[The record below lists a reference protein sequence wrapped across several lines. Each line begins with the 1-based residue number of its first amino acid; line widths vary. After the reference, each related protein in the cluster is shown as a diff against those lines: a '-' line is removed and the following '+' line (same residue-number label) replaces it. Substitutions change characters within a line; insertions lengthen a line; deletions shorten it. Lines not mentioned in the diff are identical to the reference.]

1 MDIKKLKVI
10 FCTATLMM
18 GSYYG
23 VQEFMNHRDLKA
35 SELVKQQIMN
45 NSENVSVEQESK
57 YLAKS
62 EKSSYNNCK
71 RLVIFT
77 EDFNPD
83 TIMIFGKGKYKNDDV
98 DFTIYGSVDNAQK
111 VTVNGQEIGEA
122 VYMQKFGKTVKV
134 NLGKLGLEIVEAECV
149 ITGK

>member
-1 MDIKKLKVI
+1 MNVGKLKVI
-10 FCTATLMM
+10 FCTVTIMM

-23 VQEFMNHRDLKA
+23 VQEFMSHRDLKA

-45 NSENVSVEQESK
+45 NVENVSVEQQSR

-62 EKSSYNNCK
+62 EKRSYNSCN

-83 TIMIFGKGKYKNDDV
+83 TIMIFGKGKYKNQDV
-98 DFTIYGSVDNAQK
+98 DFTIYGTVDKAQK

-122 VYMQKFGKTVKV
+122 VYIQRCGKTAKV

-149 ITGK
+149 LTGK

>member
-1 MDIKKLKVI
+1 
-10 FCTATLMM
+10 
-18 GSYYG
+18 
-23 VQEFMNHRDLKA
+23 
-35 SELVKQQIMN
+35 MN

-62 EKSSYNNCK
+62 EKRSYNNCK
-71 RLVIFT
+71 RLVLFT

-98 DFTIYGSVDNAQK
+98 DFTIYGYVLIMLEK
-111 VTVNGQEIGEA
+111 VTVNGKEIGEA

-134 NLGKLGLEIVEAECV
+134 NLGKLGLEIAEAECV